1 MDPVAVML
9 VLTFI
14 VMLAT
19 AAMTMPFQPPP
30 VLRRQVSCPEDHEE
44 ATVAFSWD
52 ITRRE
57 RHCGVRPS
65 GERSLSGYLCH
76 TVADRMGR
84 TAPVGGAAVTVT
96 LGCLP

>member
-30 VLRRQVSCPEDHEE
+30 VLRRQVACPEDHEE

-52 ITRRE
+52 ITRRRIAIVE
-57 RHCGVRPS
+57 CDHRENGHCQDTCATRLQTAWAEPHPS
-65 GERSLSGYLCH
+65 
-76 TVADRMGR
+76 V
-84 TAPVGGAAVTVT
+84 V
-96 LGCLP
+96 LP